1 MKQNIKQWNREI
13 GSDLSKRRIKN
24 IDCKISVKSQFILNS
39 HLIQL
44 IHHFRDNN
52 NWINYLRQLFA
63 KSPNIQIIGTKRAI
77 DSVIHLWPFVW
88 LVCLELIRIPFKRLV
103 GLQNIRSQLKSLTS
117 IKSIDTQVLD
127 ESFWDLFGVWSLLTT
142 LKLSQNNLIWVNASI
157 IPSSVQTLDLSWN
170 RIQVFD
176 NIANYSVNSITKLD
190 LSYNS
195 LRDLPKLN
203 HLIGSQLKAL
213 YIRPNLIEKLWSLS
227 RLDIAINCI
236 IDYNYYNYYNCMIW
250 F

>member
-1 MKQNIKQWNREI
+1 VKQNIKQWNREI
-13 GSDLSKRRIKN
+13 GSDLSNRRVKN

-52 NWINYLRQLFA
+52 NSINYLRQLFA
-63 KSPNIQIIGTKRAI
+63 KSPNIKIIGTKRAI
-77 DSVIHLWPFVW
+77 DSVIYLSPFVS
-88 LVCLELIRIPFKRLV
+88 LVCLELIRIPFKRLI
-103 GLQNIRSQLKSLTS
+103 GLQNIRSQLKSLS
-117 IKSIDTQVLD
+117 CIKSIDTQVLD
-127 ESFWDLFGVWSLLTT
+127 ESFWDLFGVWPLLTT
-142 LKLSQNNLIWVNASI
+142 LKLSQNNLISVNASI

-203 HLIGSQLKAL
+203 DFTSSQLKAL
-213 YIRPNLIEKLWSLS
+213 YIRGNLIENINGIEKLSSLF
-227 RLDIAINCI
+227 RIRYCYQL
-236 IDYNYYNYYNCMIW
+236 YYW
-250 F
+250 L